1 MIHFDGLILGGCKFY
16 SLRLEGT
23 KDIAKC
29 KGYKKGKDGSDLT
42 FKDFEDMA
50 GGTPKDQKQVQF
62 RCPVQNHVS
71 DDEKFAVRSI
81 TVKKEFKFTYNKG
94 DVDQETGVV
103 RPFVNP
109 PSL

>member
-1 MIHFDGLILGGCKFY
+1 MRKRLKDECGNMIHFDGLILGGCKFY

-62 RCPVQNHVS
+62 RFRTKPVMT
-71 DDEKFAVRSI
+71 RSSPY
-81 TVKKEFKFTYNKG
+81 V
-94 DVDQETGVV
+94 
-103 RPFVNP
+103 P
-109 PSL
+109 